1 VVIQPLTERETISG
15 HGRPLRNADLAPRNA
30 EVNNLPSLDSSRL
43 LHRLLGS
50 LGRLSCALVTAVAV
64 VAATTRLPALTL
76 RLAPAEMQRA
86 LTLARWPTTDQ
97 DRARFHERYQFP
109 VDSPTVDY
117 FAVRS
122 VEVIT
127 EFRRLELIA
136 EEHARVND
144 TFGRA
149 GLAEVEAALRPW
161 RGRLSIVVSLA
172 FDPARYIIGVPPV
185 DMALEG
191 PTLIAP
197 LETTR
202 SGVYGR
208 GPHPV
213 LVGGR
218 IESTFDADAVGQEL
232 RPVFIHRNGDA
243 IARPPIDFS
252 KLE

>member
-1 VVIQPLTERETISG
+1 MPTLQRRTW
-15 HGRPLRNADLAPRNA
+15 A
-30 EVNNLPSLDSSRL
+30 VNNLPSLHSSRL
-43 LHRLLGS
+43 LRLLIS
-50 LGRLSCALVTAVAV
+50 RGRFPRDLVTVVAV
-64 VAATTRLPALTL
+64 LAAAPLPALTL
-76 RLAPAEMQRA
+76 RLTPAEMQRA

-97 DRARFHERYQFP
+97 ERARFHERYLFA

-161 RGRLSIVVSLA
+161 RARLSIVVSLA
-172 FDPARYIIGVPPV
+172 FDPARYITGVPPV

-197 LETTR
+197 LETSR

-218 IESTFDADAVGQEL
+218 IECTFDADAVGQEL
-232 RPVFIHRNGDA
+232 RPVFIHRNGEL
-243 IARPPIDFS
+243 IARLPIDFS

>member
-1 VVIQPLTERETISG
+1 VGARAGFSPALLFVLRRCRSRSLVAIVV
-15 HGRPLRNADLAPRNA
+15 LA
-30 EVNNLPSLDSSRL
+30 
-43 LHRLLGS
+43 
-50 LGRLSCALVTAVAV
+50 
-64 VAATTRLPALTL
+64 AAAPLPALTL
-76 RLAPAEMQRA
+76 RLTPGEIQRA
-86 LTLARWPTTDQ
+86 LILARWPTTDQ
-97 DRARFHERYQFP
+97 DRARFHERYLFA

-161 RGRLSIVVSLA
+161 RARLSIVVSLA
-172 FDPARYIIGVPPV
+172 FDPARYITGVPPV

-197 LETTR
+197 LETSR
-202 SGVYGR
+202 GGVYGQ

-232 RPVFIHRNGDA
+232 RPVFIHRNGDL
-243 IARPPIDFS
+243 IARVPIDFS